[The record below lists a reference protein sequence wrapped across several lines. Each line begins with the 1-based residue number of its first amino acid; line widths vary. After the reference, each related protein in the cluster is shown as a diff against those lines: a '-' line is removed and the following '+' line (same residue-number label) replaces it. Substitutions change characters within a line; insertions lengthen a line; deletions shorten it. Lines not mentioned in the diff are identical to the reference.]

1 MKKLQIKNKVA
12 SAFLG
17 MVLAGELA
25 VLTDVAIVLCGH
37 ALSVPKFAA
46 LLLGW
51 YLLVVL
57 IPGFSWKRKGL
68 TGGILAAVVG
78 VPLLTAFL
86 CWNAVS
92 RSVVYMDV
100 DDTKADLY
108 ADRRV
113 MLMVPHQDDDINV
126 LGGVLEEYVKYG
138 SDVYVVFSTNG
149 DYHGL
154 GETRFREAV
163 QVLGYMGIPE
173 DHVIFLGYGDQWNP
187 SGPHIYNAGHGETV
201 TSVFGRTETYGTQ
214 SHPSYR
220 EGRTYTID
228 HFLEDIQSV
237 ILEYR
242 PDVIYCVDYDYNIDH
257 RALSLSVEKVMGNI
271 LKEEPSYRPQFFKGY
286 AYNTAWEAE
295 KDFYGENLASTQNI
309 FEAPYDQTPEVYRW
323 EDRVRFPV
331 NGAALSRSVI
341 SSKANKALSMY
352 RSQGA
357 NMYGVRVINSD
368 KVFWQRD
375 VNSLCYDAKIQT
387 SSGDGSR
394 LNDFML
400 LDSMDLRERG
410 AQPYDGTWIPASEDS
425 DKTAEILFSEPRDVS
440 NIVLYDH
447 PDKTCNVQNVRI
459 RFDDGTEM
467 KTGPLD
473 PGGAATRISVNKAAV
488 RSFSVTLL
496 EMEGEGGLTEI
507 EAFANSGTEKPEIVK
522 IMDEAGNFAYDYW
535 ISKTGSQCFTVYS
548 HGTELTDLCVS
559 VNNPDCRAVW
569 EGGQILV
576 ECPEGQM
583 CQLTLADE
591 TGKAL
596 DKVILRNPSPG
607 ERSWKMFW
615 LRAEE
620 KVMELCD
627 TRRLHERIFVC
638 RLAAKAWELLG

>member
-1 MKKLQIKNKVA
+1 MAV
-12 SAFLG
+12 SAFSGLI
-17 MVLAGELA
+17 LAGELA
-25 VLTDVAIVLCGH
+25 VLTDVAVVLCGY

-46 LLLGW
+46 LFLGI
-51 YLLVVL
+51 YLLVML
-57 IPGFSWKRKGL
+57 IPGFAWKWKGL
-68 TGGILAAVVG
+68 TAGILAAVVG
-78 VPLLTAFL
+78 VPLLISFL

-92 RSVVYMDV
+92 RNVVYMDV

-163 QVLGYMGIPE
+163 NVLGYMGIPE
-173 DHVIFLGYGDQWNP
+173 EHVIFLGYGDQWDP
-187 SGPHIYNAGHGETV
+187 AGPHIYNAGSGETV

-220 EGRTYTID
+220 EGNAYTID
-228 HFLEDIQSV
+228 NFLGDIQSV

-257 RALSLSVEKVMGNI
+257 RALSLSLEKVMGKI
-271 LKEEPSYRPQFFKGY
+271 LKEDPSYRPQVFKGY

-295 KDFYGENLASTQNI
+295 KDFYGENLASTQNV

-323 EDRVRFPV
+323 EDRVRLPV

-341 SSKANKALSMY
+341 SAKANKALSLY

-368 KVFWQRD
+368 KVFWQRN
-375 VNSLCYDAKIQT
+375 VTSLCYDAQIQT
-387 SSGDGSR
+387 SSGHGSR

-400 LDSMDLRERG
+400 LDSMDLREHG
-410 AQPYDGTWIPASEDS
+410 AQPYDGNWIPASEDPE
-425 DKTAEILFSEPRDVS
+425 KTAQVLFSEPRDVCE
-440 NIVLYDH
+440 IVLYDH
-447 PDKTCNVQNVRI
+447 PDKTCNVQNARI
-459 RFDDGTEM
+459 RFDDGTE
-467 KTGPLD
+467 KETGPLD
-473 PGGAATRISVNKAAV
+473 PGGAATRIRVSKTAV
-488 RSFSVTLL
+488 KGFSVTLQK
-496 EMEGEGGLTEI
+496 MEGEGGLAEI
-507 EAFANSGTEKPEIVK
+507 EAYSDSGTEKPEIVK
-522 IMDEAGNFAYDYW
+522 VMDEAGNFVYDYW
-535 ISKTGSQCFTVYS
+535 ISETGSQCFLVYS
-548 HGTELTDLCVS
+548 HGKELQRLNVAVD
-559 VNNPDCRAVW
+559 NPDCCAVW
-569 EGGQILV
+569 KEDRILV
-576 ECPEGQM
+576 ECPEGQT
-583 CQLTLADE
+583 CQLSLADE
-591 TGKAL
+591 TGKVL
-596 DKVILRNPSPG
+596 DKVILRNPSAG
-607 ERSWKMFW
+607 ERNWKLFW

-627 TRRLHERIFVC
+627 TKRVHERIFVC
-638 RLAAKAWELLG
+638 RLAEKVREMLG